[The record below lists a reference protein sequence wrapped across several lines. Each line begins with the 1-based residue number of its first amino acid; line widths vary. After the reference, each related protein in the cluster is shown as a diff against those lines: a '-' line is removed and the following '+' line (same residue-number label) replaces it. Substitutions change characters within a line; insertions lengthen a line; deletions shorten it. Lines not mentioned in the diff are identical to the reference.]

1 MGRGKAYIIN
11 LNLQMSWSIKTNTIQ
26 HGVGTPLK
34 RFHSHGQEA
43 CALFKFQK
51 INSWQMTRRTIPPSL
66 SLSRCQLMR
75 CFTSFLKVSFRF
87 ISFRLGSQGGGVPL
101 AMRRHYDGL
110 VLEMLGVFLLSC
122 AHFDHNRSI
131 SHLCIPNWAVNL
143 FLPPIWE
150 RSKCNWQHN
159 WNGQCDRVRAGI
171 DQCQKK
177 S

>member
-11 LNLQMSWSIKTNTIQ
+11 LNLQMSWSIKTNIIQ
-26 HGVGTPLK
+26 HGGGTPLK

-43 CALFKFQK
+43 CALFKCQK

-66 SLSRCQLMR
+66 SLSLAVNSCAVLQV
-75 CFTSFLKVSFRF
+75 FWKFHF
-87 ISFRLGSQGGGVPL
+87 ILFRLGSQGGGVPL

-177 S
+177 T